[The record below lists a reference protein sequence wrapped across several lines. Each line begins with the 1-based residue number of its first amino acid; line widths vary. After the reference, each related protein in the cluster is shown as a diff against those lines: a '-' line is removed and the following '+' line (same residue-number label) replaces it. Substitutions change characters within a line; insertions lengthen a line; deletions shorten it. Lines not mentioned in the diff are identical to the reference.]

1 LRRRLPVDGGE
12 SVSLRAKIRALADDK
27 TNLALA
33 PLALGIFVACWWG
46 LPNTDTWS
54 ADSVSPRT
62 CGLGAIVETYWPGH
76 FHNYPP
82 LHTAILT
89 VFSLP
94 WILLAMARV
103 GTSPDALNAELV
115 KPLYMTAIEA
125 SARLVAAA
133 MALATVWLVKDLWTR
148 LVSKRA
154 GVVAALIVATNAT
167 YVYYAHLGNLEVP
180 YLFWLALA
188 LREMDRVMCGEAR
201 EKHVMLIA
209 AAAALTKDQA
219 AAALLIPIPVA
230 LALVPK
236 IYENK
241 PIFRRNLI
249 VSVALAA
256 AVFALASGMVTN
268 PSGYHKRL
276 DYLFGPAS
284 KPWAEVPPGAYG
296 SLLLMRDA
304 IFAISKFTS
313 WPIAIAAAIG
323 LGLAM
328 SQKRGVDRARILM
341 PAIAATSFWIFF
353 NLGARRTED
362 RFLLPASLFL
372 LPYASV
378 LFDVAAQKW
387 NAFGTPMLAALSI
400 ASAPAIYGVVVID
413 ASMLEDPRYAAEKW
427 LEALPAGAH
436 VEVYG
441 SAQYLPRLPSHL
453 IYARPGIEPLGD
465 RRLIPNVTEILDR
478 DLDPAK
484 RNPKVIVL
492 ATELSTEGMTSEV
505 SGPLPPSWM
514 AYRDPKSHAFF
525 RGLRNG
531 ALGYDRTFVATCAL
545 PRGAACREIH
555 HSTGGEVWIYER
567 R

>member
-1 LRRRLPVDGGE
+1 MTWHARWSAFVHDR
-12 SVSLRAKIRALADDK
+12 
-27 TNLALA
+27 TNLALV

-46 LPNTDTWS
+46 LPNTDTWV

-94 WILLAMARV
+94 WILLAAARAGV
-103 GTSPDALNAELV
+103 SQDALQAELV

-125 SARLVAAA
+125 SARIVAAA

-154 GVVAALIVATNAT
+154 GVAAALVVATNAT

-219 AAALLIPIPVA
+219 AAALLVPIPIA
-230 LALVPK
+230 LAIVPK
-236 IYENK
+236 FGENK
-241 PIFRRNLI
+241 PIFRKNSILA
-249 VSVALAA
+249 VALSV
-256 AVFALASGMVTN
+256 AVFALASGMIIN
-268 PSGYHKRL
+268 PSGYHERL
-276 DYLFGPAS
+276 AYLFGPAS

-296 SLLLMRDA
+296 SLLLVRDA
-304 IFAISKFTS
+304 LLATPKFTS
-313 WPIAIAAAIG
+313 WPIAVAALVG
-323 LGLAM
+323 LVLAA
-328 SQKRGVDRARILM
+328 SRDRGVHRARVLM
-341 PAIAATSFWIFF
+341 PALAALSFWIFF
-353 NLGARRTED
+353 NMGARRTED

-378 LFDVAAQKW
+378 TFDLAARKW
-387 NAFGTPMLAALSI
+387 SAFGAPMLAAISL
-400 ASAPAIYGVVVID
+400 ALAPAIYGVVVID
-413 ASMLEDPRYAAEKW
+413 ATMLEDPRYVAEDW
-427 LEALPAGAH
+427 LRKLPAGTH

-441 SAQYLPRLPSHL
+441 SAQYLPRLPPDL
-453 IYARPGIEPLGD
+453 VYARPGIEPLGD
-465 RRLIPNVTEILDR
+465 RRLIPNVTEILDP
-478 DLDPAK
+478 DLDPSK
-484 RNPKVIVL
+484 RNPNVIVL
-492 ATELSTEGMTSEV
+492 ATELSTEGMTSEIA
-505 SGPLPPSWM
+505 GPPPPAWM
-514 AYRDPKSHAFF
+514 SYRDPKSHAFF
-525 RGLRNG
+525 RGLRDG
-531 ALGYDRTFVATCAL
+531 SLGYDRAFVARCTL
-545 PRGAACREIH
+545 PWGAACREIH

>member
-1 LRRRLPVDGGE
+1 MTLRT
-12 SVSLRAKIRALADDK
+12 KLAAFANDK

-46 LPNTDTWS
+46 LPNTDTWV

-94 WILLAMARV
+94 WILLALVRV
-103 GTSPDALNAELV
+103 GANQDALNAELV

-133 MALATVWLVKDLWTR
+133 MALATVWLLKDLWTR

-154 GVVAALIVATNAT
+154 GVIAALVVGTNAT
-167 YVYYAHLGNLEVP
+167 YVFYAHLGNLETP
-180 YLFWLALA
+180 YLFWLVLA
-188 LREMDRVMCGEAR
+188 LLEMDRVMAGEAR
-201 EKHVMLIA
+201 EKQVMLIA

-236 IYENK
+236 WAENK
-241 PIFRRNLI
+241 PIFRRNAI
-249 VSVALAA
+249 AAVALAA
-256 AVFALASGMVTN
+256 AVFAFASGMITN
-268 PSGYHKRL
+268 PTGFHKRL

-284 KPWAEVPPGAYG
+284 KPWAEVPPGPYG
-296 SLLLMRDA
+296 SLLLVRDA
-304 IFAISKFTS
+304 IFATTKFTS
-313 WPIAIAAAIG
+313 WPIAVAAA
-323 LGLAM
+323 LGLVLAVARN
-328 SQKRGVDRARILM
+328 RGVVRARVLM
-341 PAIAATSFWIFF
+341 PALAALSFWIFF
-353 NLGARRTED
+353 NMGARRTED
-362 RFLLPASLFL
+362 RFLLPASLFV

-378 LFDVAAQKW
+378 LFDVAAEKW
-387 NAFGTPMLAALSI
+387 NAFGAPMLAALSL
-400 ASAPAIYGVVVID
+400 AFAPAIYGVVVMD
-413 ASMLEDPRYAAEKW
+413 ASMLEDPRYVAEDW
-427 LEALPAGAH
+427 LAALPAGTH

-441 SAQYLPRLPSHL
+441 SAQYLPRLPPDL
-453 IYARPGIEPLGD
+453 VYARPGIEPLGD
-465 RRLIPNVTEILDR
+465 RRLIPNVTEILDPE
-478 DLDPAK
+478 LDPSK
-484 RNPKVIVL
+484 RNPNVIVL
-492 ATELSTEGMTSEV
+492 ATELSTEGMTSEI
-505 SGPLPPSWM
+505 SGPPPPSWM
-514 AYRDPKSHAFF
+514 SYRDPKSHDFF
-525 RGLRNG
+525 RGLRDG
-531 ALGYDRTFVATCAL
+531 SLGYDRTFVATCTL
-545 PRGAACREIH
+545 PWSARCREIH